1 MSGARARVLAAAAV
15 LVGLSCE
22 LAAEDDDPA
31 PYRDAAPI
39 DTAALSP
46 QLEELTWTEVRAL
59 IATGTRTV
67 IVPTGGTE
75 QNGPHMALGKH
86 NFIVRETAE
95 RVARALGK
103 TLVAP
108 VLSYVPEGDIRTR
121 TGHMAFPGT
130 ISVPE
135 RTFEQVLE
143 ATARSLRM
151 HGFLEI
157 CLLGDSGDSQRAQ
170 QRVATRLDTEWQRLP
185 ARVLHVSDYY
195 SDNGQLAWLQAQG
208 ESAQAIGTH
217 AGIRDTSELLA
228 VHPAGVRM
236 DRARSSELAEMRGA
250 GVAGDPTR
258 ASAERG
264 QKLLE
269 LKVRAA
275 TRQIRAWRHPQ
286 PSH

>member
-1 MSGARARVLAAAAV
+1 VAV
-15 LVGLSCE
+15 LVALSCK
-22 LAAEDDDPA
+22 LAADDEGPA
-31 PYRDAAPI
+31 PYRDTTPI

-46 QLEELTWTEVRAL
+46 QLEDLTWTEVRAL
-59 IATGTRTV
+59 IASGTRTV
-67 IVPTGGTE
+67 LIPTGGTE
-75 QNGPHMALGKH
+75 QNGPHMVLGKH

-108 VLSYVPEGDIRTR
+108 VLAYVPEGDIETR

-143 ATARSLRM
+143 ATARSLRV

-170 QRVATRLDTEWQRLP
+170 QRVARRLNAEWQRLP
-185 ARVLHVSDYY
+185 ARVLHVSAYY
-195 SDNGQLAWLQAQG
+195 ADNGQLAWLRSQG
-208 ESAQAIGTH
+208 ESAQSIGTH

-228 VHPAGVRM
+228 VRPAGVRM
-236 DRARSSELAEMRGA
+236 ERARSSERPEMRGA
-250 GVAGDPTR
+250 GVAGDPAR

-264 QKLLE
+264 KKLLE

-286 PSH
+286 PPH